1 MIYLED
7 LLADLVVVGLDD
19 PATTAARIGSTPA
32 AIARALYRTRRADL
46 VPLARAFRAADRATR
61 PEVYRAWDAAQEA
74 RRRGT
79 RPSGPARRK
88 AALARS
94 AQTCHATTDRKDH
107 AA

>member
-19 PATTAARIGSTPA
+19 PATTAARIGSTPG
-32 AIARALYRTRRADL
+32 AIARALYRTRRPDL
-46 VPLARAFRAADRATR
+46 VPLARAFRAADRAAR
-61 PEVYRAWDAAQEA
+61 PDVYRAWDTAHEA

-88 AALARS
+88 AALARA
-94 AQTCHATTDRKDH
+94 AQTSHATTDRRT